1 MINAKVKIFN
11 EEYPSSLESSINE
24 FLKTIDVRQI
34 IKTEYSSN
42 ASVGQY
48 QVIRTNTAIIY
59 YVELADVRDA
69 KIDNVLEIK

>member
-11 EEYPSSLESSINE
+11 EDYDSYLEDTVNK
-24 FLKTIDVRQI
+24 FLETIDARQI
-34 IKTEYSSN
+34 IKTEYSSSMAVN
-42 ASVGQY
+42 QY
-48 QVIRTNTAIIY
+48 TTIRSYSAIIY

>member
-11 EEYPSSLESSINE
+11 EDYDSYLEDAVNK
-24 FLKTIDVRQI
+24 FLETIDVRQI
-34 IKTEYSSN
+34 LKTEYSS
-42 ASVGQY
+42 SVSAGPHST
-48 QVIRTNTAIIY
+48 IRSYSAIIY